1 MIKLKYKKIFVIFRM
16 RQIPKNDF
24 DGKYFSEK

>member
-1 MIKLKYKKIFVIFRM
+1 MIKLKYKKIFVIFRT
-16 RQIPKNDF
+16 RQTLKNDS